1 MIFFW
6 WLVKIMNYCYVYIY
20 VHNYERED
28 VACRVLYSP
37 FLGCNYFNVEIK
49 WGFQHADFNFGL
61 KNVGY
66 WSRQLNWY
74 FTVYECKWCLAESG
88 ELPCP
93 EVGNG
98 FVFYE
103 KLPFLSAGV
112 GIANDVSVWFLVS
125 LSLTIV
131 VFLSLTIVML
141 CCLSFQGWWY
151 EEQSSGPIF

>member
-20 VHNYERED
+20 VHNYERDD

-112 GIANDVSVWFLVS
+112 GIANDVCVVS
-125 LSLTIV
+125 GFFVTNNCHIFV
-131 VFLSLTIVML
+131 TDNCHVML
-141 CCLSFQGWWY
+141 LVFSRLMIWRAK
-151 EEQSSGPIF
+151 